1 MVEERAI
8 SISSLATEAF
18 LSLRVNARIEFVALG
33 LGFFLSNL
41 LDLGGALALG
51 ALVAM
56 GLGSEDVTEAVEQFG
71 GFVGFSGSS
80 FALVTGIIVA
90 LFGLKIGFSIF
101 VAFRYT
107 RFLRAL
113 EASGHARIVDYF
125 LSGDL
130 TRLLAATRA
139 ETVWAIG
146 SSASVIYGIV
156 LGALV
161 FLVADVL
168 SAIVTFAILVAF
180 DPVAAAVISGYFLGV
195 GFLYQLI
202 VRPRI
207 AQVSL
212 DLIESSIAVVK
223 WSHDLIEGFREL
235 VVSNHSRRYAALFER
250 TRAQALRAITAERM
264 LGIFPRLFVEL
275 SLIFGVVAVVFWLYQ
290 SGGLV
295 DNLVVLAVF
304 IAGGLR
310 LIGALLPIQTRVA
323 SLLAATDQARK
334 ALDWQKLAGQAA
346 HISLPRDALPG
357 SVETLKISLAF
368 RNVTFAYGEGTP
380 VVSDVSFSIV
390 GPGLISISGPSGAG
404 KTTIRNL
411 GLGLLRP
418 HSGEVR
424 LIGRD
429 PVVVR
434 EQNDIPIAV
443 APQRMVAFSG
453 TIAQNIALGVPDG
466 KVDHER
472 IAWLLERLDIFDPVM
487 ALPKALETE
496 LVGHFDFLSGGQFQR
511 LALARAFYPRPR
523 FVVLDESTNALD
535 EASKRLVLNFIRE
548 QAEDC
553 LVLAIN
559 HDRDFK
565 KVSDGVLHFHNGRL
579 ESTSKW

>member
-8 SISSLATEAF
+8 SISSLAAEAF
-18 LSLRVNARIEFVALG
+18 LSLRISARIEFVALG
-33 LGFFLSNL
+33 LGFFLLNL

-56 GLGSEDVTEAVEQFG
+56 GLGSKDVAEAVDQVG
-71 GFVGFSGSS
+71 GLVGFSGSS

-90 LFGLKIGFSIF
+90 LFGLKIAFSVF

-107 RFLRAL
+107 RFLRVL
-113 EASGHARIVDYF
+113 EARGHARVVDYF
-125 LSGDL
+125 FSGDL

-146 SSASVIYGIV
+146 SSASVIYGTV

-161 FLVADVL
+161 YLVADVL
-168 SAIVTFAILVAF
+168 SAIVTFAILMAF

-207 AQVSL
+207 AKVSL
-212 DLIESSIAVVK
+212 DLIESSIAVGK
-223 WSHDLIEGFREL
+223 WSHDLIEGFREI
-235 VVSNHSRRYAALFER
+235 VVSNYSRRYATLFER

-304 IAGGLR
+304 IAGGLK
-310 LIGALLPIQTRVA
+310 LVGALLPIQTRVA
-323 SLLAATDQARK
+323 TLLAATDQARK
-334 ALDWQKLAGQAA
+334 ALGWQKLAAESANIGLLRDELPESVGAPKT
-346 HISLPRDALPG
+346 SL
-357 SVETLKISLAF
+357 EF
-368 RNVTFAYGEGTP
+368 RNVTFAYTEGTP
-380 VVSDVSFSIV
+380 VLSDVSFSIA

-404 KTTIRNL
+404 KTTIGNL

-418 HSGEVR
+418 RSGEVR

-429 PVVVR
+429 PVLLR
-434 EQNDIPIAV
+434 EQNQIPIAV

-466 KVDHER
+466 EVDHER
-472 IAWLLERLDIFDPVM
+472 IAWLLERLDIFGAVM
-487 ALPKALETE
+487 ALPRALDTE

-511 LALARAFYPRPR
+511 LALARAFYPLLTETAFRAANCITL
-523 FVVLDESTNALD
+523 FNSAVVDHFEVF
-535 EASKRLVLNFIRE
+535 SKRPLWICKTPL
-548 QAEDC
+548 
-553 LVLAIN
+553 L
-559 HDRDFK
+559 
-565 KVSDGVLHFHNGRL
+565 
-579 ESTSKW
+579 TSLKSGS